1 MAGWHHRLDG
11 HGFGQALGEGEGQGG
26 LACCSPCR
34 QKELDT
40 FKLLNNNNPLTP
52 SFYIV
57 TSHFFDIM
65 KTIIL
70 VMTI

>member
-1 MAGWHHRLDG
+1 MVGWHHQLDG
-11 HGFGQALGEGEGQGG
+11 HGFGQTLGDGEGQGG
-26 LACCSPCR
+26 LACCSPCGH
-34 QKELDT
+34 KESDT
-40 FKLLNNNNPLTP
+40 FELLNNNPLTP

-70 VMTI
+70 IMKI